1 MAASNPPSS
10 FEDVLAM
17 TAAQA
22 MFDRHVKNEKKSDT
36 MKAMLNSLWNTKER
50 AKAIQHAAN
59 TMQGDYEFWF
69 QSDLDLMD
77 EEIYPLLPPELA
89 EMHSRGRIFIWRSPD
104 NQKYSIKLRYN
115 NRKKQ
120 ILRDLKEEHEQEE
133 EKKKKKKRKHDD
145 DDDDEVTEVKK
156 EDVKVKTEVKREKR
170 E

>member
-1 MAASNPPSS
+1 
-10 FEDVLAM
+10 M

-36 MKAMLNSLWNTKER
+36 MKAMLNSLWNSKER

-69 QSDLDLMD
+69 QSDLDLME
-77 EEIYPLLPPELA
+77 EEIYPVLPPELA
-89 EMHSRGRIFIWRSPD
+89 EMHSRGRIFIWRRKETND
-104 NQKYSIKLRYN
+104 YSIKLRYQ

-133 EKKKKKKRKHDD
+133 KKNKKKRKVAE
-145 DDDDEVTEVKK
+145 DDDEVTEVKK
-156 EDVKVKTEVKREKR
+156 EDVKVKTEVKREKK
-170 E
+170 

>member
-1 MAASNPPSS
+1 MANWPSGS

-36 MKAMLNSLWNTKER
+36 MKAMLNSLWNSKER

-69 QSDLDLMD
+69 QSDLDLME
-77 EEIYPLLPPELA
+77 EEIYPVLPPELA
-89 EMHSRGRIFIWRSPD
+89 EMHSRGRIFIWRRKETND
-104 NQKYSIKLRYN
+104 YSIKLRYQ

-133 EKKKKKKRKHDD
+133 KKNKKKRKVAE
-145 DDDDEVTEVKK
+145 DDDEVTEVKK
-156 EDVKVKTEVKREKR
+156 EDVKVKTEVKREKK
-170 E
+170 